1 MERTPFIAP
10 KVSDAAMPAMRA
22 ISRFDSAELTHDCG
36 NRSAFLC
43 GAGDDH
49 YFTTSGWFVTSE
61 NCCPGGHDFR
71 VGSEKVNATAGVWPA
86 IHGSVTRKASL
97 ERAEDLA
104 ACTANASFKMSVCNN
119 AVASIKAPGSD
130 KGQMLPADCAA
141 ICESDKFKSTA
152 GSCLGWSIVPST
164 VRRAHPQHP

>member
-1 MERTPFIAP
+1 MWEYGIDPKTAP
-10 KVSDAAMPAMRA
+10 MDRWAGTYSLGAFPTAGSGGSFWVGLEPYSC
-22 ISRFDSAELTHDCG
+22 DSVMQAV
-36 NRSAFLC
+36 A
-43 GAGDDH
+43 

-71 VGSEKVNATAGVWPA
+71 VGSEKVNATAGAWPA

-97 ERAEDLA
+97 ERAADLA

-152 GSCLGWSIVPST
+152 GSCLGW
-164 VRRAHPQHP
+164 